1 MIMTLQTNLLILCDI
16 VDLCRKL
23 MVTVALLRMCDVRGQ
38 IGITYLSIHNI
49 WFQFFNFK
57 TPNVD
62 DLENI
67 S

>member
-1 MIMTLQTNLLILCDI
+1 
-16 VDLCRKL
+16 